1 MKLEETKF
9 LVHVA
14 GTKLLLSEVCIRT
27 ISLTSLFLDLCFG
40 RLLEAARQINPAD
53 NLQDATRILAERTEA
68 SREVATIVREGP

>member
-1 MKLEETKF
+1 MHSHNIFNIL
-9 LVHVA
+9 
-14 GTKLLLSEVCIRT
+14 I
-27 ISLTSLFLDLCFG
+27 LDLCFG